1 MSSEVMYKELIA
13 FHPGSYV
20 EDLIEDLN
28 ITQKEFA
35 ERLGTSSKTVSKI
48 INGEERVSNDIAN
61 KLAKLTGISIETWLN
76 LQSAYDIKIL
86 EIENEQDEDERKFC
100 KLIDFSYFKKHN
112 FIENKRYNVKEK
124 IAALRKL
131 FNVSSLSFLY
141 DFNNAV
147 SYRNTQDFT
156 EKSIVNS
163 NIMLEIASNI
173 ARNKTNNKY
182 NKHKLE
188 KAFPEIRKMTL
199 QEPAEFYPH
208 LQDILLDCGIVLVGL
223 PKLKNANLQGATKR
237 FRNGSVLLLITD
249 RNKGADIFWFS
260 LAHELGHIYHND
272 FYSDYEDKDLY
283 NQKED
288 EADQFAQEF
297 LIPVDL
303 YNNFIKNEDFSKPAV
318 LRFSEKLEI
327 HPSILVGRLQNE
339 GYIEYNQFYELKDK
353 YSFSF
358 TI

>member
-1 MSSEVMYKELIA
+1 MSSEVMYKDLIA

-61 KLAKLTGISIETWLN
+61 KLSKLTGISIETWLN
-76 LQSAYDIKIL
+76 LQSAYDVKVI
-86 EIENEQDEDERKFC
+86 EIEEEQSEDERKFC
-100 KLIDFSYFKKHN
+100 ELIDFSYFKNNN

-124 IAALRKL
+124 IAELRKL

-141 DFNNAV
+141 DFNESV
-147 SYRNTQDFT
+147 SYRNTKEFT

-173 ARNKTNNKY
+173 ARNKTSNKY
-182 NKHKLE
+182 DKQKLE
-188 KAFPEIRKMTL
+188 KIFPEIKKMSL
-199 QEPAEFYPH
+199 QDPSFFYPK
-208 LQDILLDCGIVLVGL
+208 LEEMLLDCGIVLVGL
-223 PKLKNANLQGATKR
+223 PHLKNANLQGATKR
-237 FRNGSVLLLITD
+237 FKNGSVLLLITD

-260 LAHELGHIYHND
+260 LVHELGHIYHND
-272 FYSDYEDKDLY
+272 FYSNYEEKDLY
-283 NQKED
+283 KQKED

-297 LIPVDL
+297 LIPFDL
-303 YNNFIKNEDFSKPAV
+303 YNNFIKNEDFSKSEV
-318 LRFSEKLEI
+318 LRFSEELEI

-339 GYIEYNQFYELKDK
+339 GYIEYNQLYELKDK
-353 YSFSF
+353 YSFPS